1 MKLTIYKDVLN
12 EAVQQVSRAISSRS
26 TNPILKGIW
35 LQAHA
40 EGLTLTA
47 SDTDLSIQV
56 IVPIENNEKVNM
68 TIERQGGVVLTA
80 KFFVDIIKKMPA
92 DQITIDTNEQF
103 LTLLKSGKAELQI
116 MGLDPEEFPVLAKVE
131 GSQLVQVT
139 SEVLKTQIKR
149 TLFAVSTTESTPILT
164 GILWTLKDNLL
175 KFVAT
180 DRHRLSQSE
189 VTLPE
194 VAEQELKNV
203 VISGQNLNEL
213 LKLLPDQNTLIDMV
227 VTENQILFRLGRISF
242 YTRLLDGTYPD
253 TSKIIPQQYKS
264 ELIVDTKLFLDAI
277 DRAYLLSREEKT
289 NIVRLQT
296 LSDGSL
302 EIGSSLADLGKM
314 TEQLEVVSFTG
325 EALKISFNSKYM
337 LDALKTVDSEQLKI
351 GFTGAMSPIIVQPN
365 EETQLLHLILPY
377 RTTN

>member
-35 LQAHA
+35 LQANS

-56 IVPIENNEKVNM
+56 IVPIENNDKVNM

-92 DQITIDTNEQF
+92 DQITIDSNEQF
-103 LTLLKSGKAELQI
+103 LTLLQSGKAELQI
-116 MGLDPEEFPVLAKVE
+116 MGLDPEEFPVLAQID
-131 GSQLVQVT
+131 GSQVIQVT
-139 SEVLKTQIKR
+139 SELLKTQIKR

-164 GILWTLKDNLL
+164 GILWTLKDNQL

-189 VTLPE
+189 ATLPDTR
-194 VAEQELKNV
+194 ADELKNV

-213 LKLLPDQNTLIDMV
+213 LKLLPDQNTIIDMV
-227 VTENQILFRLGRISF
+227 VTDNQILFRLGRISF

-264 ELIVDTKLFLDAI
+264 ELVVDTKLFLDAI

-296 LSDGSL
+296 LADGSL

-337 LDALKTVDSEQLKI
+337 LDALKTVESEQLKI
-351 GFTGAMSPIIVQPN
+351 GFTGAMSPIIVQPS
-365 EETQLLHLILPY
+365 EESHLLHLILPY

>member
-1 MKLTIYKDVLN
+1 MKFTIYKDVLN

-35 LQAHA
+35 LQAHS

-56 IVPIENNEKVNM
+56 IVPIENNDKVNM

-92 DQITIDTNEQF
+92 DQITIDSNEQF
-103 LTLLKSGKAELQI
+103 LTLLQSGKAELQI
-116 MGLDPEEFPVLAKVE
+116 MGLNPEEFPVLAQIE
-131 GSQLVQVT
+131 GSQVIQVT
-139 SEVLKTQIKR
+139 SELLKNQIKR

-164 GILWTLKDNLL
+164 GILWTLKDNQL

-189 VTLPE
+189 SVLPDSSE
-194 VAEQELKNV
+194 LELKNV

-213 LKLLPDQNTLIDMV
+213 LKLLPDQNTMIDMV
-227 VTENQILFRLGRISF
+227 VTDNQILFRLGRISF

-264 ELIVDTKLFLDAI
+264 ELVVNTKLFLDAI

-296 LSDGSL
+296 LSDGTL

-337 LDALKTVDSEQLKI
+337 LDALKTVESEQLKI

-365 EETQLLHLILPY
+365 EETHLLHLILPY

>member
-12 EAVQQVSRAISSRS
+12 EAVQQVARAISNRT

-35 LQAHA
+35 LKTTN
-40 EGLTLTA
+40 EGLVLTA

-56 IVPIENNEKVNM
+56 IVPIETNEKINM

-80 KFFVDIIKKMPA
+80 KFFVDIVKKMPA
-92 DQITIDTNEQF
+92 DQITIDSNEQF
-103 LTLLKSGKAELQI
+103 LTLIQSGKAELQI
-116 MGLDPEEFPVLAKVE
+116 MGLDPEEFPVLATIE
-131 GSQLVQVT
+131 DSQIIQVT
-139 SEVLKTQIKR
+139 SELIKTQIKR

-164 GILWTLKDNLL
+164 GILWSLANNQIKL
-175 KFVAT
+175 VAT
-180 DRHRLSQSE
+180 DRHRLSQ
-189 VTLPE
+189 
-194 VAEQELKNV
+194 AEAVVPDATGLELKNV

-227 VTENQILFRLGRISF
+227 VTDNQILFRLGRISF

-253 TSKIIPQQYKS
+253 TSKIIPQQFKS
-264 ELIVDTKLFLDAI
+264 ELLINTKLFMDAI

-296 LSDGSL
+296 LADGTL
-302 EIGSSLADLGKM
+302 EIGSSMSDLGKM
-314 TEQLEVVSFTG
+314 TEQLEVVNFTG
-325 EALKISFNSKYM
+325 EPLKISFNSKYM
-337 LDALKTVDSEQLKI
+337 LDALKTIESEQLSI
-351 GFTGAMSPIIVQPN
+351 GFTGAMSPIIVKPAADTN
-365 EETQLLHLILPY
+365 LLHLILPY

>member
-1 MKLTIYKDVLN
+1 MKFTIYKDVLN

-35 LQAHA
+35 LQANA

-56 IVPIENNEKVNM
+56 VVPIENNDKFNM

-92 DQITIDTNEQF
+92 DQITIDSNEQF
-103 LTLLKSGKAELQI
+103 LTLLQSGKAELQI
-116 MGLDPEEFPVLAKVE
+116 MGLDPEEFPVLAQIE
-131 GSQLVQVT
+131 GSQIVQVT
-139 SEVLKTQIKR
+139 SELLKTQIKR

-164 GILWTLKDNLL
+164 GILWTLKDNQL

-189 VTLPE
+189 AVVPDSNNM
-194 VAEQELKNV
+194 ELKNV

-227 VTENQILFRLGRISF
+227 VTDNQILFRLGRISF

-264 ELIVDTKLFLDAI
+264 ELVVDTKLFLDAI

-296 LSDGSL
+296 LADGTL

-337 LDALKTVDSEQLKI
+337 LDALKTVESEQLKI

-365 EETQLLHLILPY
+365 EETHLLHLILPY

>member
-1 MKLTIYKDVLN
+1 MKFTIYKDVLN

-35 LQAHA
+35 LQAHG

-68 TIERQGGVVLTA
+68 TIERKGGVVLTA

-103 LTLLKSGKAELQI
+103 LTLLQSGKAELQI
-116 MGLDPEEFPVLAKVE
+116 MGLDPEEFPVLAQIE
-131 GSQLVQVT
+131 GSQVIQVT
-139 SEVLKTQIKR
+139 SELLKTQIKR

-164 GILWTLKDNLL
+164 GILWTLKENQL

-189 VTLPE
+189 ATLPE
-194 VAEQELKNV
+194 SSEEELKNV

-227 VTENQILFRLGRISF
+227 VTDNQILFRLGRISF
-242 YTRLLDGTYPD
+242 HTRLLDGTYPD

-264 ELIVDTKLFLDAI
+264 ELVVDTKLFLDAI

-296 LSDGSL
+296 LTDGSL

-337 LDALKTVDSEQLKI
+337 LDALKTVESEQLKI

-365 EETQLLHLILPY
+365 EESHLLHLILPY

>member
-194 VAEQELKNV
+194 LAEQELKNV

>member
-12 EAVQQVSRAISSRS
+12 EAIQQVSRAISNRS

-35 LQAHA
+35 LQTSD
-40 EGLTLTA
+40 EGLILTA
-47 SDTDLSIQV
+47 SDTDLSIRV
-56 IVPIENNEKVNM
+56 IVPLEANNKVNM

-80 KFFVDIIKKMPA
+80 KFFVDIVKKMPA
-92 DQITIDTNEQF
+92 NQITIDTNEQF
-103 LTLLKSGKAELQI
+103 LTLIQSGKAELQI
-116 MGLDPEEFPVLAKVE
+116 MGLDPEEFPVLTTLDE
-131 GSQLVQVT
+131 NQIIQVT
-139 SEVLKTQIKR
+139 SEMLKAQIKR

-164 GILWTLKDNLL
+164 GILWSLQNNQL

-189 VTLPE
+189 TILAGNEHV
-194 VAEQELKNV
+194 ELKNV

-227 VTENQILFRLGRISF
+227 VAENQILFRLGRISF
-242 YTRLLDGTYPD
+242 FTRLLDGQYPD
-253 TSKIIPQQYKS
+253 TSKIIPQQFKS
-264 ELIVDTKLFLDAI
+264 ELVVDTKSFIDAI

-296 LSDGSL
+296 LSDGTL
-302 EIGSSLADLGKM
+302 EIASSLSDLGKM
-314 TEQLEVVSFTG
+314 TEQIEIVRFEG
-325 EALKISFNSKYM
+325 EQLKISFNSKYM
-337 LDALKTVDSEQLKI
+337 LDALKTIESEQLLI
-351 GFTGAMSPIIVQPN
+351 GFTGAMSPIIVKPLN
-365 EETQLLHLILPY
+365 DVNLLHLILPY